1 MEISIKVNE
10 VKNKDKVKAF
20 ATVVFG
26 DSFKITNITVLEGKE
41 GNLYVSMP
49 RYRSNEKDE
58 NGGHIYKDICNPITA
73 EFREKLYSD
82 IIEAYE
88 KLGANE
94 ENKQKGSS
102 PVMPEFKV
110 TVVPYERENSNIKGL
125 ARVYFEDS
133 FVVGNINILQGKE
146 KVFVAMPSYKT
157 KQVDDNGKAVYQ
169 DICYPVTKEFRD
181 KLFTEIEKAY
191 VEAKDKQQSENK
203 EKESAKEKDKSK
215 TTGGCEFMTIPDG
228 HDSPFR

>member
-58 NGGHIYKDICNPITA
+58 NGGYIYKDICNPITA

-88 KLGANE
+88 KLGAND
-94 ENKQKGSS
+94 ENKQKDSD
-102 PVMPEFKV
+102 PIMPEFKV

-181 KLFTEIEKAY
+181 KLFTEIENAY
-191 VEAKDKQQSENK
+191 VEAKEKQQSENK

-215 TTGGCEFMTIPDG
+215 NTGGCEFMTIPDE

>member
-26 DSFKITNITVLEGKE
+26 DSFKITNITILEGKG

-58 NGGHIYKDICNPITA
+58 NGSYIYKDICNPITA

-203 EKESAKEKDKSK
+203 EKESAKEKDRSK

>member
-1 MEISIKVNE
+1 
-10 VKNKDKVKAF
+10 
-20 ATVVFG
+20 
-26 DSFKITNITVLEGKE
+26 
-41 GNLYVSMP
+41 
-49 RYRSNEKDE
+49 
-58 NGGHIYKDICNPITA
+58 
-73 EFREKLYSD
+73 
-82 IIEAYE
+82 
-88 KLGANE
+88 
-94 ENKQKGSS
+94 
-102 PVMPEFKV
+102 MPEFKV

-191 VEAKDKQQSENK
+191 VEAKEKQQSENK
-203 EKESAKEKDKSK
+203 EKESAKEKDRSK

>member
-26 DSFKITNITVLEGKE
+26 DSFKITNITILEGKE

-94 ENKQKGSS
+94 EDKQKGSS

-181 KLFTEIEKAY
+181 KLFTEIENAY

-203 EKESAKEKDKSK
+203 EKESAKEKDRSK

>member
-26 DSFKITNITVLEGKE
+26 DSFKITNITILEGKE

-58 NGGHIYKDICNPITA
+58 NGSYIYKDICNPITA

-94 ENKQKGSS
+94 ENKQKGSK

-169 DICYPVTKEFRD
+169 DICYPGTKEFRD
-181 KLFTEIEKAY
+181 KLFTEIENAY
-191 VEAKDKQQSENK
+191 VEAKEKQQSENK
-203 EKESAKEKDKSK
+203 EKELAKEKDKSK

-228 HDSPFR
+228 YDSPFR